1 MRLVQCLRLAV
12 ISLSLPLTG
21 GWGVSRAEQPFTFP
35 QEARDRFD
43 QARDLQLK
51 GDFQEAIKAFEDAK
65 KLGMESYP
73 RAHLYQANSYLSM
86 KDYDA
91 AIARYTKFISDFGIE
106 ESCRY

>member
-91 AIARYTKFISDFGIE
+91 AIARYTKFIVAFGIE
-106 ESCRY
+106 E